1 MTQQPHSWVSSR
13 EIKTYAYA
21 ITWTQVFIA
30 EAIINL
36 NILQGLNRK
45 TNCSLLLLFCC
56 CVIAKSCPILLQ
68 PHGSYPPVSS
78 LYVISKARILKWVA
92 ISFFRGS
99 PQHRDQIRISSL
111 AGRFFTTESPG
122 LFVHVIEY
130 YSIKKKKE
138 LLKYARLWMYLK
150 SLYQVKEVNFK
161 RCDSIIMTF

>member
-36 NILQGLNRK
+36 NILQGSNRK

-78 LYVISKARILKWVA
+78 LCDFQGKNIEVSCHFLL
-92 ISFFRGS
+92 
-99 PQHRDQIRISSL
+99 QRISPTQGSNSHL
-111 AGRFFTTESPG
+111 LLGRQILYHWATWFICPYNRV
-122 LFVHVIEY
+122 LFNK
-130 YSIKKKKE
+130 KKKKE

-150 SLYQVKEVNFK
+150 SLYQVKEVSFK